1 MHNWSVMRKRSLK
14 ICFSFPWDLSFYET
28 RVSHHSYG
36 PGKPSLCS
44 LGHFING
51 ETEDW
56 KKVKELAQGHRTSN
70 GHAGALSWAVWA
82 WSPALTTVLLV
93 SSFKRLRCLDLWLKN
108 FCDFFTSV
116 PVWNQR
122 NGGGRTI
129 HLRVWNQTYSTPPSF
144 QSSGNTPT

>member
-1 MHNWSVMRKRSLK
+1 MVWMVTIKALVWVRHCSKHYTSITPHL
-14 ICFSFPWDLSFYET
+14 ILATFC
-28 RVSHHSYG
+28 
-36 PGKPSLCS
+36 GKSNYLC
-44 LGHFING
+44 HFING